1 MINKCVPFIDRK
13 LVILDHFT
21 DKYVDADRDF
31 RISPV
36 EKIPHL
42 IGDKGLQFQPVGVKM

>member
-36 EKIPHL
+36 EKSPISL
-42 IGDKGLQFQPVGVKM
+42 GIKVYSSSRLA